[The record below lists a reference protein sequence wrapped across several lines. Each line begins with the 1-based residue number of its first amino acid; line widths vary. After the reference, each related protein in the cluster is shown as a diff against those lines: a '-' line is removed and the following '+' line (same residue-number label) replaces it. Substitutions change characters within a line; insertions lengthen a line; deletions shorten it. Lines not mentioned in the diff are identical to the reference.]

1 MMMVIVSYDVNT
13 ETASGK
19 KRLRN
24 VAKICNDYGQRVQN
38 SVFEC
43 LVDSTKLE
51 EMKERL
57 LKVYDEECDSLYFFN
72 VGKKDK
78 ISRGDIVGFLIH
90 KGALSPAEIGRIE
103 LADHHAYVAVPA
115 DKLRQTALALSPHK
129 IKNTRVRVTQL
140 K

>member
-24 VAKICNDYGQRVQN
+24 VSKICNDYGQRVQN

-57 LKVYDEECDSLYFFN
+57 LKVYDEGRDSLYFFN
-72 VGKKDK
+72 VGKKYENKVQSYGCKQVLDLGK
-78 ISRGDIVGFLIH
+78 PVVF
-90 KGALSPAEIGRIE
+90 
-103 LADHHAYVAVPA
+103 
-115 DKLRQTALALSPHK
+115 
-129 IKNTRVRVTQL
+129 
-140 K
+140 